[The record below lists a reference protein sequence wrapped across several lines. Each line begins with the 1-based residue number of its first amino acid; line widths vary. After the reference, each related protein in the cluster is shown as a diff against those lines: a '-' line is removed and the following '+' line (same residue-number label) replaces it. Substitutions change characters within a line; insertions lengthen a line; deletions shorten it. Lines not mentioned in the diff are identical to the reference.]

1 VPAARFPF
9 LDWPGPIAFAHQ
21 GGAAEF
27 PGNTMKA
34 FQGAVALGYRYLE
47 TDLQATSDDVLV
59 TFHNDTLDET
69 TDHTGTIS
77 KLPWSV
83 VKEARVGGTEPI
95 PRFEDVLAAFPGVR
109 FNIEPK
115 TDEAVGPFIEAVR
128 RLGVIDR
135 ICCGSFSDRRLRT
148 VRTALG
154 PTLCT
159 SMGNVTVARLRFAS
173 WVPITAVAKALGRT
187 AAACAQVPPKKS
199 IVPLIDRRFLA
210 LAHELDLGVHAWTI
224 DEADEMSRL
233 LDLGVD
239 GIMTDKPS
247 VLKDVLVQRG
257 QWVV

>member
-1 VPAARFPF
+1 MVTAARFAF

-34 FQGAVALGYRYLE
+34 FDGAIALGYRYLE
-47 TDLQATSDDVLV
+47 TDLQATSDGVLIV
-59 TFHNDTLDET
+59 FHNDTLDET
-69 TDHTGTIS
+69 TDHSGTIS

-95 PRFEDVLAAFPGVR
+95 ARFEEVLEAHPEAR

-115 TDEAVGPFIEAVR
+115 TDAAVGPFIDAVR
-128 RLGVIDR
+128 RTGVIDR
-135 ICCGSFSDRRLRT
+135 ICCGSFSDGRLRT
-148 VRTALG
+148 IRKALG

-159 SMGNVTVARLRFAS
+159 GMGNWTVARMRLAS
-173 WVPITAVAKALGRT
+173 WLRLKVLART
-187 AAACAQVPPKKS
+187 PAACTQVPPKEKIVS
-199 IVPLIDRRFLA
+199 IADGRYITFAHDVDLA
-210 LAHELDLGVHAWTI
+210 VHVWTI
-224 DEADEMSRL
+224 DDADTMNRL
-233 LDLGVD
+233 LDLGAD
-239 GIMTDKPS
+239 GIMTDTPS